1 MNELIWKENVI
12 LTGKIKI
19 LTGLHIGG
27 GNESVKI
34 GGTDNPVAKTTM
46 KIDNRIVEIP
56 YIPGSSIK
64 GKVRKLLDSYVSGL
78 GKDEYKTAILE
89 LFGAIPKEKNATGI
103 SRLIFRDCFPSD
115 NTLKAYADGN
125 SIDMTEIK
133 AENVINQSM
142 EAMPRFIERIKPFT
156 EFDFESVISIY
167 EGDNE
172 SLYLKI
178 IKEGLELL
186 SQSYLGGSGTRGYGK
201 VVIEYT
207 EERRDKAFYEKRSG
221 EKTIEP

>member
-1 MNELIWKENVI
+1 MNELRWKENII
-12 LTGKIKI
+12 LSGKIKI

-46 KIDNRIVEIP
+46 KKDNKIVEIP

-78 GKDEYKTAILE
+78 GNEEYKKAILD
-89 LFGAIPKEKNATGI
+89 LFGTIPKDNNPSGV
-103 SRLIFRDCFPSD
+103 SRLIFRDCFPSAD
-115 NTLKAYADGN
+115 TLDTYKGET
-125 SIDMTEIK
+125 SIDLTEVK
-133 AENVINQSM
+133 AENVIDQNM
-142 EAMPRFIERIKPFT
+142 KATPRFIERIKPFT

-167 EGDNE
+167 EGDDE
-172 SLYLKI
+172 SLFLKI
-178 IKEGLELL
+178 IKEGLDLL

-201 VVIEYT
+201 VIIEYT
-207 EERRDKAFYEKRSG
+207 EGKRDKAFYEKRSG
-221 EKTIEP
+221 EKSEKP